1 MQTSRDVD
9 PKDEDIVQLRQLILQ
24 ECQAVAL
31 ETADAEALLRGLSF
45 QSRLL
50 PERHVW
56 LQRPDTHKGETH
68 IDFEDRTTKDN
79 WDNTVSR
86 TTVYSVSAAAKLV
99 CVWLSGTNKDE
110 LEQLIHDES

>member
-1 MQTSRDVD
+1 MQTQRDLD
-9 PKDEDIVQLRQLILQ
+9 PKAEDIVQLRQQIFQ

-31 ETADAEALLRGLSF
+31 ETADAEALLLGLSF

-56 LQRPDTHKGETH
+56 LQQNDSHRGETH
-68 IDFEDRTTKDN
+68 IDFEDRTTNGN

-86 TTVYSVSAAAKLV
+86 TIVYSVYAAAKLV
-99 CVWLSGTNKDE
+99 CAWLNGINKE
-110 LEQLIHDES
+110 ALEQLIQD